1 MGFPI
6 RSCTNAPVTG
16 HRDIRT
22 LADAAEFFA
31 GAGLPV
37 SFVGTNLQVGCDAAD
52 QALPTTID
60 SPNVPRG
67 SPLNPFGTG
76 GGVTFAPG
84 QNPSYSAPPPP
95 VRQEPPVVA
104 TMEAKWVKRP
114 VLEKVASALGLK
126 MVFDD
131 TPDHPILL
139 AGPADV
145 VEQAGVYINALNVC
159 PVGLDMEASV
169 IQRSDSQLRSRDAGI
184 RIGTRSIGVGEPGTS
199 TATGINFS
207 WLTAFLEARKE
218 TAQFRVNASHKAL
231 LLPGEPVVLRDGG
244 EAPVRGATSV
254 TDRETRTDVVYRS
267 TGFNLDL
274 TLLAI
279 DGSDALLAVEQAYS
293 SVGAVT
299 DLGPSFNNRSFKSV
313 VRVPI
318 GEASV
323 LAVTGSD
330 AVSTSKRR
338 GIFAWGDNSTIS
350 KSGSFLVFRLTRADC
365 REPEPARASG
375 KPRRVPKNMQGQ

>member
-1 MGFPI
+1 
-6 RSCTNAPVTG
+6 VTG

-60 SPNVPRG
+60 NPNVPRG

-76 GGVTFAPG
+76 GGFAVAPG
-84 QNPSYSAPPPP
+84 QSYPSPSANLPAPPAVPL
-95 VRQEPPVVA
+95 VSR
-104 TMEAKWVKRP
+104 TIEAKWVKRS
-114 VLEKVASALGLK
+114 VLEKVGSALGLK

-131 TPDHPILL
+131 TPDHPILI

-145 VEQAGVYINALNVC
+145 VAQARSYIDAVNVC

-169 IQRSDSQLRSRDAGI
+169 IQRSDSQLRNRDAGV
-184 RIGTRSIGVGEPGTS
+184 RIGTRSIGIGEPGTS

-207 WLTAFLEARKE
+207 WLSAFLEARKE

-254 TDRETRTDVVYRS
+254 TDRETRVDVVYRS

-279 DGSDALLAVEQAYS
+279 DGSDALLTVDQAYS

-299 DLGPSFNNRSFKSV
+299 DLGPTFNNRSCRLNV
-313 VRVPI
+313 QAP
-318 GEASV
+318 GH
-323 LAVTGSD
+323 
-330 AVSTSKRR
+330 
-338 GIFAWGDNSTIS
+338 
-350 KSGSFLVFRLTRADC
+350 FLL
-365 REPEPARASG
+365 G
-375 KPRRVPKNMQGQ
+375 